1 MRKYLALTLAVL
13 ATASLP
19 SLVLAGEVNQQK
31 TDAAPTLTQM
41 SDSDMDKVTA
51 GRVAHAYGHSNI
63 RGEGKLTAASNHGHN
78 K

>member
-1 MRKYLALTLAVL
+1 MRKYLALTLAVIG
-13 ATASLP
+13 ACLP

-31 TDAAPTLTQM
+31 PDAAPALSQM

-51 GRVAHAYGHSNI
+51 GRVAHAWGHSNTT
-63 RGEGKLTAASNHGHN
+63 GEGKLTALSNHGHN